1 MRKLIDKDDLMEILL
16 KMQEIYFDRKVILG
30 KVIDQVKDMPT
41 VESEIIHCADC
52 KFWVG
57 GYIVKDDDFMPPHCW
72 KRDGVWTHDDY
83 CSYAVR
89 AERRTDA

>member
-1 MRKLIDKDDLMEILL
+1 MRTIDAHELIKELHNTTFFDGDDRTLVYKIIEA
-16 KMQEIYFDRKVILG
+16 Q
-30 KVIDQVKDMPT
+30 PT
-41 VESEIIHCADC
+41 VEPEIINCADC